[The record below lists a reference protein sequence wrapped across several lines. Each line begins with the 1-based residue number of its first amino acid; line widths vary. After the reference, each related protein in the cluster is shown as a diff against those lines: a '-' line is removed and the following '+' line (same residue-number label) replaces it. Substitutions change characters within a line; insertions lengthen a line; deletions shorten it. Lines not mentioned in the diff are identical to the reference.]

1 MISLSLNQFLLLY
14 IWFPLVILLVF
25 VSLIA
30 RFYERFSGARTYFQL
45 FALPVVFFGMA
56 FVRYASLD
64 ALMGDMFADTMMGI
78 AGILLVV
85 LCWRVFR
92 LMIVQHKS

>member
-14 IWFPLVILLVF
+14 TWFPLVILLVF
-25 VSLIA
+25 LSLIA

-45 FALPVVFFGMA
+45 FALPVVLFGMA

-64 ALMGDMFADTMMGI
+64 TLIGDSFADATMGI
-78 AGILLVV
+78 GGVLLVV

-92 LMIVQHKS
+92 LMIMQPKS